1 MLLAVP
7 VMFGSGLL
15 LWDVTRFSGVIEFF
29 GGIRV
34 VDTVHVLMFIVFCG
48 FLLMHLY
55 LITLGPTRLAHIKA
69 MFTGYEE
76 EHGRPK

>member
-1 MLLAVP
+1 
-7 VMFGSGLL
+7 MFGSGLL